1 MAQIKGYVRSGK
13 AILQTDRNAL
23 DNYKMAKKRKEEE
36 TSIINTLKKDVE
48 ELFNVKVDRVRTL
61 IRNNKKI
68 AYVKLKKDFLA
79 IDVATKLGMM

>member
-1 MAQIKGYVRSGK
+1 MTQAKGYVRSGK

-48 ELFNVKVDRVRTL
+48 ELKIIVKQL
-61 IRNNKKI
+61 QNI
-68 AYVKLKKDFLA
+68 
-79 IDVATKLGMM
+79 

>member
-1 MAQIKGYVRSGK
+1 MVQTKGYVRSGK

-48 ELFNVKVDRVRTL
+48 ELKIIVKQL
-61 IRNNKKI
+61 QNI
-68 AYVKLKKDFLA
+68 
-79 IDVATKLGMM
+79 